1 MQMDNI
7 FNKLT
12 IPRYFF
18 NDISFVM
25 SDDLR
30 NYLYD
35 NLQNE
40 NETLIWDLRN
50 ALTINVN
57 GEYIY

>member
-1 MQMDNI
+1 MDNI

>member
-1 MQMDNI
+1 MKNI
-7 FNKLT
+7 FKKIT
-12 IPRYFF
+12 IPNYFF
-18 NDISFVM
+18 DSISI

-50 ALTINVN
+50 ALTNNAN
-57 GEYIY
+57 GKYI